1 LFPCFNNPENGLNR
15 GCREILFPNG
25 DCENRVVYTLDR
37 LKQGMWSDFVSES
50 SIYTF
55 IYIFFLFKNYIK
67 VYRAGDKIPLDRLKF
82 GL

>member
-50 SIYTF
+50 SIY
-55 IYIFFLFKNYIK
+55 I
-67 VYRAGDKIPLDRLKF
+67 GGEKIPLDRLKF